1 MRLRWSCE
9 LQSQDSTQPFPSR
22 RRVVFLATIQSTPG
36 ERKVKQEL
44 STGFEGEHPC
54 YHMRDTSGSIVSRP
68 LGPVAQW
75 QSTGL
80 ITPGSLVRIL
90 PGPPVILRCM
100 HCTMTPKWREATSG
114 RRRRYLT
121 ESPSIAADV
130 SASRALALQIADVI
144 AEGPARDT
152 VVLDIHG
159 LTTISDFFV
168 ITSGENER
176 QLRA

>member
-1 MRLRWSCE
+1 
-9 LQSQDSTQPFPSR
+9 
-22 RRVVFLATIQSTPG
+22 
-36 ERKVKQEL
+36 
-44 STGFEGEHPC
+44 
-54 YHMRDTSGSIVSRP
+54 
-68 LGPVAQW
+68 
-75 QSTGL
+75 
-80 ITPGSLVRIL
+80 
-90 PGPPVILRCM
+90 
-100 HCTMTPKWREATSG
+100 
-114 RRRRYLT
+114 LT

-176 QLRA
+176 QLRAIARDVRDELEKINVRPNRADEGSTASGWLLLDYGNVIIHILDVDQRSFYRLEELWSDAPTLLAIE

>member
-1 MRLRWSCE
+1 
-9 LQSQDSTQPFPSR
+9 
-22 RRVVFLATIQSTPG
+22 
-36 ERKVKQEL
+36 
-44 STGFEGEHPC
+44 
-54 YHMRDTSGSIVSRP
+54 
-68 LGPVAQW
+68 
-75 QSTGL
+75 
-80 ITPGSLVRIL
+80 
-90 PGPPVILRCM
+90 
-100 HCTMTPKWREATSG
+100 
-114 RRRRYLT
+114 LT

-176 QLRA
+176 QLRGIARDVRDKLEKINVRPNRADEGSTASGWLLLDYGNVIIHILDVDQRSFYRLEELWSDAPTLLAIE

>member
-1 MRLRWSCE
+1 
-9 LQSQDSTQPFPSR
+9 
-22 RRVVFLATIQSTPG
+22 
-36 ERKVKQEL
+36 
-44 STGFEGEHPC
+44 
-54 YHMRDTSGSIVSRP
+54 
-68 LGPVAQW
+68 
-75 QSTGL
+75 
-80 ITPGSLVRIL
+80 
-90 PGPPVILRCM
+90 
-100 HCTMTPKWREATSG
+100 MTPKWREATSG

-176 QLRA
+176 QLRAIARDVRDELEKINVRPNRADEGSTASGWLLLDYGNVIIHILDVDQRSFYRLEELWSDAPTLLAIE